1 MTRIAPLHNNLVV
14 KEHALGEISKGG
26 LLLPDIGRAS
36 TPYRYATVIEV
47 GPGRIAADGRLV
59 ACSCKAGDTIAF
71 AKNAGVEFPLDDADG
86 NEQVLR
92 LLNEQF
98 VLGIMHDMPV
108 VSAITGLDGQLLR
121 MQPGSRA
128 PADGAVEHQDRI
140 NRAVR
145 EGFIDT
151 QGNTLDLMNEMDAS
165 EEPS

>member
-1 MTRIAPLHNNLVV
+1 MAKLLPYHNNIVV
-14 KEHALGEISKGG
+14 EEFQLGEVSRGG
-26 LLLPDIGRAS
+26 LLIPQIAKAS
-36 TPYRYATVIEV
+36 TPYRFAKVIAV
-47 GPGRIAADGRLV
+47 GPGRY
-59 ACSCKAGDTIAF
+59 AGDGTLVPCSSKPGDVVAF

-86 NEQVLR
+86 NEQVFR
-92 LLNEQF
+92 LVNEQYL
-98 VLGIMHDMPV
+98 LGAVEGLPER
-108 VSAITGLDGQLLR
+108 SLLTGIDGQLLR